1 MSGGGGGNNQLMG
14 YLPVAAAL
22 AATVMTDGAAAPM
35 LGEALGAEAG
45 TTAATVLG
53 AGAMGALTGGA
64 SAALTGGNVL
74 QSAAIGGVGGAA
86 LGGIGSQFGG
96 APSDV
101 PTGTETAAP
110 LTGSNVAGTQ
120 AVVPSTTAPTGYQ
133 GPVSDMSNLGTT
145 PTPTVPDNYTPNNT
159 MDNAFNNA
167 ANGTPNPTP
176 TPTNTGLGAT
186 LTKYAPY
193 ALGAT
198 ALNAV
203 MQSDKNKYGTPSPA
217 SEQYSGPLTKLH
229 YDPSKYTPVTTAQP
243 TPPYTP
249 TYANYGAVPY
259 TAAEGGIMQSYA
271 SGGLM
276 DPGSE
281 PLDFASG
288 GMYPQSQQ
296 YTSAYATP
304 TQMPATAQA
313 TASLYEPKTNP
324 LTGDMMAN
332 MAKGGIA
339 NVRRYATG
347 GQPQMTPDQITQMQA
362 QMAAQ
367 QQPQYDPYAELQQQA
382 MYARLSGLPQ
392 VTPTASAQGGLM
404 NSYAPGGAVKG
415 ASNMAAIDNY
425 VAQYSSDPASV
436 VAKAQS
442 GDWNAMLAMNKVKN
456 TPNQNYAAGGSTL
469 GGYASGGNP
478 RLLEGPGDGMSD
490 NIPATI
496 GAKQPARLADGEFV
510 VPADVVSHLGNGSTD
525 AGAKRLYNMMDK
537 VRKARTGSKKQG
549 KQINADKY
557 MPA

>member
-1 MSGGGGGNNQLMG
+1 
-14 YLPVAAAL
+14 
-22 AATVMTDGAAAPM
+22 
-35 LGEALGAEAG
+35 
-45 TTAATVLG
+45 
-53 AGAMGALTGGA
+53 
-64 SAALTGGNVL
+64 
-74 QSAAIGGVGGAA
+74 
-86 LGGIGSQFGG
+86 
-96 APSDV
+96 
-101 PTGTETAAP
+101 
-110 LTGSNVAGTQ
+110 
-120 AVVPSTTAPTGYQ
+120 
-133 GPVSDMSNLGTT
+133 MSNLGTT

-167 ANGTPNPTP
+167 SNGTPNPVSPGAGITP
-176 TPTNTGLGAT
+176 PPSNFWSSGAGTAAKLG
-186 LTKYAPY
+186 
-193 ALGAT
+193 LGAT
-198 ALNAV
+198 ALGYL
-203 MQSDKNKYGTPSPA
+203 MKSDNSKYGTPSPA
-217 SEQYSGPLTKLH
+217 SEKYNGPLSKFH

-243 TPPYTP
+243 IPPYTP

-276 DPGSE
+276 DPNSE

-304 TQMPATAQA
+304 SQMPTSAQA

-339 NVRRYATG
+339 SVKRYATG
-347 GQPQMTPDQITQMQA
+347 GQPQMTQDQITQMQA

-404 NSYAPGGAVKG
+404 NSYAPGGSIKG
-415 ASNMAAIDNY
+415 LPDNMAAIDNY
-425 VAQYSSDPASV
+425 TAQYSSDPASV
-436 VAKAQS
+436 LAKAKS
-442 GDWNAMLAMNKVKN
+442 GDYNAMIAMNKIKS